1 MQTNKV
7 QGVATSV
14 WTDEGRTYVRYHSTN
29 VVEFDRDTVTLRSGG
44 WETVTTKR
52 RMNQA
57 SEQFNLGYSVYQKK
71 HQWFVRWY
79 ALGSGWVSTP
89 FKDGMQIPRRAKY
102 WDAARGEWIA
112 SGSDA

>member
-1 MQTNKV
+1 MQTREVK
-7 QGVATSV
+7 GVATSIRH
-14 WTDEGRTYVRYHSTN
+14 EGAETRVRYHQTD
-29 VVEFDRDTVTLRSGG
+29 VVAFDADTVTLNSGG
-44 WETVTTKR
+44 WHTATTKL

-57 SEQFNLGYSVYQKK
+57 AEQFNLGYSVYQKK

-112 SGSDA
+112 AGSDA